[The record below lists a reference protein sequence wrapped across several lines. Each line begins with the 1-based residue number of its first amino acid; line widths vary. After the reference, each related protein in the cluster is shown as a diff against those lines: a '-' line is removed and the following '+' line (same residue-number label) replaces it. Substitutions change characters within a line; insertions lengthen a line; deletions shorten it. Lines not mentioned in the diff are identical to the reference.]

1 MKLLKKPLQV
11 VLAWLVAIPCALAA
25 VNINTATVSEL
36 DTLPG
41 VGPVKAQAI
50 VDDRSKNGPFKT
62 PADIKRVN
70 GIGAA
75 TFEQLKN
82 EITVS
87 GANKGVKAAAP
98 TAATA
103 RETAKPAA
111 KVVKA
116 GKEKSRN

>member
-1 MKLLKKPLQV
+1 MKLLKKPLQI
-11 VLAWLVAIPCALAA
+11 VLAWLIAIPCALAA
-25 VNINTATVSEL
+25 VNINTATVNEL

-70 GIGAA
+70 GIGEA
-75 TFEQLKN
+75 TFEQLKS

-87 GANKGVKAAAP
+87 GANKGVKA
-98 TAATA
+98 TASKAK
-103 RETAKPAA
+103 ETSRVAA
-111 KVVKA
+111 KVAKA
-116 GKEKSRN
+116 GKEKSKN